1 MNKCTCVLTT
11 QVHLAIILVL
21 VSQKKIKVLNGHL
34 VKSHWAGYHLQEGL
48 AKFGYR
54 SIAKREFHIAL
65 LCSGNKLE
73 ANL

>member
-34 VKSHWAGYHLQEGL
+34 VKSQWAGYHLQEGL

-54 SIAKREFHIAL
+54 LERKFHISL
-65 LCSGNKLE
+65 LCSGDKLE